1 MSPPLVLWLDFAP
14 ERKPRDNPLG
24 PRHPYKVKYCND
36 MQALPQ
42 LLATETPD
50 VLCFDFTYP
59 GPSELALLQKTKLS
73 HPSVP
78 ILMLTDNPSAELAI
92 WALRSRVWDY
102 FIKPT
107 SGSLIARRI
116 NAMEPLLKHNHGQR
130 PRRMLMPDRG
140 TSERNIYIDN
150 RPKEKTCKIIPYL
163 RDHLHEK
170 ITLSD
175 VAHLCCMSVCEFS
188 RTFKREQGMT
198 FRDYLVRLR
207 VDAAADILHT
217 TSRSVLEIAC
227 SVGVND
233 PSQFSRL
240 FRRHMGTTP
249 SAYRSMRRD
258 QR

>member
-1 MSPPLVLWLDFAP
+1 MSLPLVLWLDFASEHKAP
-14 ERKPRDNPLG
+14 DNPLG
-24 PRHPYKVKYCND
+24 PCHPYKVKRCSD
-36 MQALPQ
+36 IQALPQ
-42 LLATETPD
+42 MLASEAPD
-50 VLCFDFTYP
+50 VLCFDFSYP
-59 GPSELALLQKTKLS
+59 GPTELALLQKTKLS
-73 HPSVP
+73 YPSVP
-78 ILMLTDNPSAELAI
+78 ILMLTENPSAELAI

-102 FIKPT
+102 FIKPA
-107 SGSLIARRI
+107 SGSVIVRRL
-116 NAMEPLLKHNHGQR
+116 NAMTPLRRHNSGQH

-140 TSERNIYIDN
+140 ASGRHIFVDN
-150 RPKEKTCKIIPYL
+150 PPREKTCKVIPYL
-163 RDHLHEK
+163 KDHLHEK

-217 TSRSVLEIAC
+217 TSQSVLEIAC

-249 SAYRSMRRD
+249 SAYRSMRRE
-258 QR
+258 QS